1 MEKVQLDALWL
12 DLRSKLQ
19 LASNKLKMAEED
31 IDFGEPRGSPSK
43 LEEKD
48 NPLFIEEDDEEYFE
62 DCLED
67 IEAALALPG
76 DSMTYS
82 QKCQETLH
90 AEFNVLMRQM
100 LAQLDE
106 FETTHETK
114 STLPALFTERENR
127 LGANCFEDS
136 ADLISDTTESMAV
149 FDLEGS
155 TDEPG
160 LSASMELKEL
170 GTSFESLI
178 EEVSRLEHRKEELV
192 QELLELEKPMQ
203 DETHALRCE
212 LEEAHKLLAK
222 AMLQRQS
229 LLDET
234 RLFKRRLF
242 AAARDCAHSQ
252 MTLTIQQKEV
262 EQLKQE
268 QDEMKAFVEKL
279 IEVISQLHCEHQSQV
294 QTLQNQMDNVTQ
306 ESSKDDTHSYL
317 SQSRRASLDLQQYLQ
332 GEIKALEEF
341 YEPRLVALLKRR
353 QSSTDA
359 LMKYREQCQDLKTKL
374 GPLKEEEQRLG
385 LERARLEERIH
396 LMEKQRKENVE
407 QYRETIDRLEESS
420 RELKTELRI
429 QINKIKEMEELKNSL
444 AKQLYFYRQV

>member
-1 MEKVQLDALWL
+1 
-12 DLRSKLQ
+12 
-19 LASNKLKMAEED
+19 MAEKD
-31 IDFGEPRGSPSK
+31 IESELK
-43 LEEKD
+43 EKD
-48 NPLFIEEDDEEYFE
+48 NLLFIEEDDEEYFE

-67 IEAALALPG
+67 IGAALVLPG
-76 DSMTYS
+76 DSMGYS
-82 QKCQETLH
+82 KKCQETLH

-127 LGANCFEDS
+127 LGTNCFEDS
-136 ADLISDTTESMAV
+136 DDFISDTTESMAV

-160 LSASMELKEL
+160 LALSASMELKEL

-178 EEVSRLEHRKEELV
+178 EEVTRLEHRKEELV
-192 QELLELEKPMQ
+192 QELLELERPMQ

-242 AAARDCAHSQ
+242 AAARDCAQSQ

-268 QDEMKAFVEKL
+268 QNEMKAFVEKL

-294 QTLQNQMDNVTQ
+294 ETLQSQMDNMTQ
-306 ESSKDDTHSYL
+306 ESSKDNTHSYL
-317 SQSRRASLDLQQYLQ
+317 SQGRRASLDLQQYLQ

-359 LMKYREQCQDLKTKL
+359 LIKYREQCQDLKTQL

-429 QINKIKEMEELKNSL
+429 QINKIKEMEDLKNSL
-444 AKQLYFYRQV
+444 AKQLYFYRESIEGQQAQKILPVEEKT